1 MDRQE
6 QMERACE
13 REEAAASE
21 DYLAGRINTK
31 QYNERI
37 RDIQREYRAA
47 AEEAAQ
53 DAYESERERW

>member
-13 REEAAASE
+13 REETAAGE
-21 DYLAGRINTK
+21 DYAAGRIDAK
-31 QYNERI
+31 EYNERI

-47 AEEAAQ
+47 ADDAAQ
-53 DAYESERERW
+53 DAYESERDRW